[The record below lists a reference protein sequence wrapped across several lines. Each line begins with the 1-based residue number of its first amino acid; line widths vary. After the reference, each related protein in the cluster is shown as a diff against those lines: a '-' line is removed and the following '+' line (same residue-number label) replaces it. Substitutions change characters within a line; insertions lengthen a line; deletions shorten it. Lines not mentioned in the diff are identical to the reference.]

1 MGGELGGRAPIV
13 VEYKLRQDAVAPP
26 QDDHT
31 TAVPIGVAEP
41 GRDIFAMGER
51 KEIKSQVLVFD
62 VPDVADDEKQIS
74 TVEFEPTHAT
84 PEPASSGKEE
94 DKVHVGDVN
103 NSAGAGEPEH
113 AEVFRKSRG
122 CLTGLL
128 TTRRPLLIRSRMSC
142 ILRPWT
148 LNSLRSHKSYTSH
161 FMITSPSHE
170 SVWCL

>member
-74 TVEFEPTHAT
+74 MVEFEPPHAT

-94 DKVHVGDVN
+94 DKVHVSDLSS
-103 NSAGAGEPEH
+103 SAGAGEPEYLGD
-113 AEVFRKSRG
+113 AEAFVA
-122 CLTGLL
+122 
-128 TTRRPLLIRSRMSC
+128 P
-142 ILRPWT
+142 
-148 LNSLRSHKSYTSH
+148 
-161 FMITSPSHE
+161 
-170 SVWCL
+170 